1 MWLATRVVLYY
12 IVSCFLLFV
21 GIPWLIRQLDVYLPN
36 FAFGWIG
43 RWAGGAIF
51 VVALAVYTVCA
62 FWLMATG
69 RGPYIEFDPPT
80 QLVSTGPYRWCR
92 NPVAAAVL
100 IAILGEAV
108 FFSSPALLGLFLL
121 GMPVAHAQAVLLE
134 EPLLKR
140 RFGAVYDAYC
150 REVPRWLPQ
159 RSRATDP
166 ARSS

>member
-12 IVSCFLLFV
+12 VVSCFLLFV
-21 GIPWLIRQLDVYLPN
+21 GIPWLILQLDAYLPN
-36 FAFGWIG
+36 LAFGWVG

-51 VVALAVYTVCA
+51 VAALAVYTVCA
-62 FWLMATG
+62 FWLMARG

-80 QLVSTGPYRWCR
+80 QLVSTGPYGWCR

-121 GMPVAHAQAVLLE
+121 GMPVAHAQAVVLE
-134 EPLLKR
+134 EPRLKR
-140 RFGAVYDAYC
+140 RFGAGYDTYC
-150 REVPRWLPQ
+150 QEVPRWLP
-159 RSRATDP
+159 RRPRATDP